1 MDLIATKKLT
11 NRGSNSKLAFTTSG
25 GGSWPVWDR
34 FISIDSDP
42 VFHIGNI
49 CGTCEFFFRR
59 VSASDVDSFEIEE
72 IRSILES
79 GLSRIDKNVLK
90 LKQVIPNGKYTVALF
105 TALPRQIDATHT
117 PDYFA
122 HEQRLAWGPADD
134 ESVPGTQYYRGDSRP
149 IGKDKMLFEFFVPF
163 TNPNSTDPDRV
174 NHYKEL
180 LASGSRPTAIS
191 LAVLD
196 VKSSA
201 TRYSQYPE
209 HWCFA
214 NYLIDGH
221 HKVLAS
227 DQSNLPITMLSFI
240 SLDQS
245 WKLVGK
251 MLSAY
256 EKFG

>member
-1 MDLIATKKLT
+1 
-11 NRGSNSKLAFTTSG
+11 
-25 GGSWPVWDR
+25 
-34 FISIDSDP
+34 
-42 VFHIGNI
+42 
-49 CGTCEFFFRR
+49 
-59 VSASDVDSFEIEE
+59 VSTSDVQSFEIEE
-72 IRSILES
+72 IRSSLES
-79 GLSRIDKNVLK
+79 GLSRIDKNALK
-90 LKQVIPNGKYTVALF
+90 LKQAIPNGKYIVALF
-105 TALPRQIDATHT
+105 TAQPRRIDATDT

-122 HEQRLAWGPADD
+122 HEQRLAWGPPED
-134 ESVPGTQYYRGDSRP
+134 ESISATQYYRGESRP

-163 TNPNSTDPDRV
+163 TNPDSTDPDRV

-201 TRYSQYPE
+201 TWSSQYPE

-214 NYLIDGH
+214 NYLLDGH

-227 DQSNLPITMLSFI
+227 EQSKLPITMLSFI
-240 SLDQS
+240 SLDHS
-245 WKLVGK
+245 WKLVDK

-256 EKFG
+256 KKFG